1 MTASDARDRAEV
13 RGLVEV
19 VLRWAPP
26 LLAAV
31 VMTAA
36 LWVSAAAMSAVAAD
50 LGVAAPTGLVPAPPA
65 WVTVVAVDGTI
76 LAATAVAVAVRRA
89 TGGWHRPALFAGGSA
104 LALSMALNVTHV
116 LIGRA
121 QLAPEALIAL
131 AVTFAG
137 LFPVAAAVTLH
148 LALDALA
155 PAGATRDADRAHI
168 APSAADPARDDA
180 DPAADSA
187 DGRLQLG
194 AGGSAR
200 ARVRAVLD
208 AHTAAG
214 ADPAALTGP
223 AVAAAAGCSL
233 RRAQEL
239 LAELRAPA
247 PVPTAA
253 SNGHHHAELEETS

>member
-1 MTASDARDRAEV
+1 MTGPELRERVEG
-13 RGLVEV
+13 RGVVEV

-26 LLAAV
+26 LLAGI

-50 LGVAAPTGLVPAPPA
+50 LGVAAPVGLVPAPPA
-65 WVTVVAVDGTI
+65 WATVVAVDGTI

-89 TGGWHRPALFAGGSA
+89 TGAWHTPALTAGTAA
-104 LALSMALNVTHV
+104 LLLSMALNVTHV
-116 LIGRA
+116 LTARA
-121 QLAPEALIAL
+121 ALPPQALVAL

-155 PAGATRDADRAHI
+155 PAGANRAPDH
-168 APSAADPARDDA
+168 AGPARTALDHAEAAHDDA
-180 DPAADSA
+180 EPAP
-187 DGRLQLG
+187 QPG
-194 AGGSAR
+194 AGATAR

-208 AHTAAG
+208 AATATG

-247 PVPTAA
+247 PLPTAT
-253 SNGHHHAELEETS
+253 SNGHHPLELEDQR